1 VALQGVADDFVEN
14 ARLAYARRARVI
26 VDGLGAVPGLSVA
39 APRGSFFAW
48 IGVAGLIGQVRPDG
62 AVIAN
67 DGDVADWLLEAEGV
81 AVVRGAAYG
90 LSPYLRLSFAASD
103 AKMAEAVARI
113 ARAVAALRPAAL
125 EAAA

>member
-1 VALQGVADDFVEN
+1 M
-14 ARLAYARRARVI
+14 
-26 VDGLGAVPGLSVA
+26 SVA

-48 IGVAGLIGQVRPDG
+48 IGVAGLIGLVRPDG
-62 AVIAN
+62 GVIAD
-67 DGDVADWLLEAEGV
+67 DGDVVDWLLEAEGV

-103 AKMAEAVARI
+103 AKLEEAVTRI
-113 ARAVAALRPAAL
+113 GRAVAALRPAAL